1 MSFIYWPF
9 AWIMK
14 GCLFISG
21 QYYLIAL
28 LFFALA
34 MKLLLLPLAI
44 KQQKSQI
51 ESASFAPKEMA
62 IRKKYAGRTDKVTQQ
77 KMLTEIQEEKQKAGI
92 SLTAG
97 CLPMILQLVLVIIL
111 YAIVRAPI
119 TYSFNFDTKEQYDL
133 YKQSIELIQEYK
145 DAADPESE
153 NYQAFINEL
162 TQLQQ
167 KLGGVTTAE
176 TEEDKKAVNQVYK
189 IDAKYSETSLPAGYE
204 YDLAKMIKD
213 ENALSKIAEK
223 HGVALTKTEFE
234 NVIDPEYGERL
245 PNFDFIAGTS
255 LLDTPSITT
264 FNWLLIIPLLV
275 FASQYFSTRITRKL
289 SPQQLDANGK
299 PVGGGLFMELGMPLI
314 STIFSFSFSAAIG
327 VYWIWQTLIIILQ
340 SVILAKAMPLPVFT
354 PEQYAEA
361 ERELKAKTKK
371 KKRITIE
378 IDEDDDSF
386 NDYQVTDDT
395 PVSSGDG
402 AANGKYTYDRKVEML
417 SGDDID
423 DSDDGSSGEML

>member
-21 QYYLIAL
+21 QYYLVAL

-51 ESASFAPKEMA
+51 ENASFAPKEMA
-62 IRKKYAGRTDKVTQQ
+62 IRKKYAGRNDKATQQ
-77 KMLTEIQEEKQKAGI
+77 KMLTEIQEAKQNAGI

-97 CLPMILQLVLVIIL
+97 CMPMILQLVLVIIL

-119 TYSFNFDTKEQYDL
+119 TYSFNFESQEQYDL

-145 DAADPESE
+145 DAADPNFE
-153 NYQAFINEL
+153 NYEAFITEL
-162 TQLQQ
+162 TQLQT
-167 KLGGVTTAE
+167 KLGGVSSAE
-176 TEEDKKAVNQVYK
+176 TDEEKAAKNQVYH
-189 IDAKYSETSLPAGYE
+189 IDEKYSADTLPSGYE
-204 YDLAKMIKD
+204 YDLAKMLKD
-213 ENALSKIAEK
+213 PDALQKIADK
-223 HGVALTKTEFE
+223 HGVTLTKTQFD
-234 NVIDPEYGERL
+234 NVIDAEYGERL
-245 PNFDFIAGTS
+245 PNFDFIDGTS
-255 LLDTPSITT
+255 LLDTPNITT

-275 FASQYFSTRITRKL
+275 FASQFFSTLITREL

-314 STIFSFSFSAAIG
+314 STIFSFNFSAAIG
-327 VYWIWQTLIIILQ
+327 VYWVWQTLIIILQ

-378 IDEDDDSF
+378 VDEDDDSF
-386 NDYQVTDDT
+386 SSYEVVDDNA
-395 PVSSGDG
+395 PASGG
-402 AANGKYTYDRKVEML
+402 NNGRYTYDQKVEML

-423 DSDDGSSGEML
+423 DSDDSSSGEML

>member
-21 QYYLIAL
+21 QYYLVAL

-51 ESASFAPKEMA
+51 ENASFAPKEMA
-62 IRKKYAGRTDKVTQQ
+62 IRKKYAGRNDKATQQ
-77 KMLTEIQEEKQKAGI
+77 KMLTEIQEAKQNAGI

-97 CLPMILQLVLVIIL
+97 CMPMILQLVLVIIL

-119 TYSFNFDTKEQYDL
+119 TYSFNFESQEQYDL

-145 DAADPESE
+145 DAADPNSE
-153 NYQAFINEL
+153 NYEAFITEL
-162 TQLQQ
+162 TQLQT
-167 KLGGVTTAE
+167 KLGGVSSAE
-176 TEEDKKAVNQVYK
+176 TDEEKAAKNQVYH
-189 IDAKYSETSLPAGYE
+189 IDEKYSADTLPSGYE
-204 YDLAKMIKD
+204 YDLAKMLKD
-213 ENALSKIAEK
+213 PDALQKIADK
-223 HGVALTKTEFE
+223 HGVALTKTQFE
-234 NVIDPEYGERL
+234 NVIDAEYGERL
-245 PNFDFIAGTS
+245 PNFDFIDGTS
-255 LLDTPSITT
+255 LLDTPNITT

-275 FASQYFSTRITRKL
+275 FASQFFSTRITRKL

-314 STIFSFSFSAAIG
+314 STIFSFNFSAAIG
-327 VYWIWQTLIIILQ
+327 VYWVWQTLIIILQ

-378 IDEDDDSF
+378 VDEDDDSF
-386 NDYQVTDDT
+386 SSYEVVDDNA
-395 PVSSGDG
+395 PASGG
-402 AANGKYTYDRKVEML
+402 NNGRYTYDQKVEML

>member
-21 QYYLIAL
+21 QYYLVAL

-51 ESASFAPKEMA
+51 ENASFAPKEMA
-62 IRKKYAGRTDKVTQQ
+62 IRKKYAGRNDKATQQ
-77 KMLTEIQEEKQKAGI
+77 KMLTEIQEAKQNAGI

-97 CLPMILQLVLVIIL
+97 CMPMILQLVLVIIL

-119 TYSFNFDTKEQYDL
+119 TYSFNFESQEQYDL

-145 DAADPESE
+145 DAADPNSE
-153 NYQAFINEL
+153 NYEAFITEL
-162 TQLQQ
+162 TQLQT
-167 KLGGVTTAE
+167 KLGGVSSAE
-176 TEEDKKAVNQVYK
+176 TDEEKAAKNQVYH
-189 IDAKYSETSLPAGYE
+189 IDEKYSADTLPSGYE
-204 YDLAKMIKD
+204 YDLAKMLKD
-213 ENALSKIAEK
+213 PDALQKIADK
-223 HGVALTKTEFE
+223 HGVALTKTQFD
-234 NVIDPEYGERL
+234 NVIDAEYGERL
-245 PNFDFIAGTS
+245 PNFDFIDGTS
-255 LLDTPSITT
+255 LLDTPNITT

-275 FASQYFSTRITRKL
+275 FASQFFSTRITRKL

-314 STIFSFSFSAAIG
+314 STIFSFNFSAAIG
-327 VYWIWQTLIIILQ
+327 VYWVWQTLIIILQ

-378 IDEDDDSF
+378 VDEDDDSF
-386 NDYQVTDDT
+386 SSYEVVDDNA
-395 PVSSGDG
+395 PASGG
-402 AANGKYTYDRKVEML
+402 NNGRYTYDQKVEML

>member
-21 QYYLIAL
+21 QYYLVAL

-51 ESASFAPKEMA
+51 ENASFAPKEMA
-62 IRKKYAGRTDKVTQQ
+62 IRKKYAGRNDKATQQ
-77 KMLTEIQEEKQKAGI
+77 KMLTEIQEAKQNAGI

-97 CLPMILQLVLVIIL
+97 CMPMILQLVLVIIL

-119 TYSFNFDTKEQYDL
+119 TYSFNFESQEQYDL

-145 DAADPESE
+145 DAADPNFE
-153 NYQAFINEL
+153 NYEAFITEL
-162 TQLQQ
+162 TQLQT
-167 KLGGVTTAE
+167 KLGGVSSAE
-176 TEEDKKAVNQVYK
+176 TDEEKAAKNQVYH
-189 IDAKYSETSLPAGYE
+189 IDEKYSADTLPSGYE
-204 YDLAKMIKD
+204 YDLAKMLKD
-213 ENALSKIAEK
+213 PDALQKIADK
-223 HGVALTKTEFE
+223 HGVTLTKTQFD
-234 NVIDPEYGERL
+234 NVIDAEYGERL
-245 PNFDFIAGTS
+245 PNFDFIDGTS
-255 LLDTPSITT
+255 LLDTPNITT

-275 FASQYFSTRITRKL
+275 FASQFFSTLITREL

-314 STIFSFSFSAAIG
+314 STIFSFNFSAAIG
-327 VYWIWQTLIIILQ
+327 VYWVWQTLIIILQ

-378 IDEDDDSF
+378 VDEDDDSF
-386 NDYQVTDDT
+386 SSYEVVDDNA
-395 PVSSGDG
+395 PASGG
-402 AANGKYTYDRKVEML
+402 NNGRYTYDQKVEML

>member
-1 MSFIYWPF
+1 
-9 AWIMK
+9 MK

-51 ESASFAPKEMA
+51 ENASFAPKEMA
-62 IRKKYAGRTDKVTQQ
+62 IRKKYAGRNDKVTQQ
-77 KMLTEIQEEKQKAGI
+77 KMLTEIQEAKQNAGI

-97 CLPMILQLVLVIIL
+97 CMPMILQLVLVIIL

-119 TYSFNFDTKEQYDL
+119 TYSFNFESQEQYDL

-145 DAADPESE
+145 DAADPESD
-153 NYQAFINEL
+153 NYEAFITEL
-162 TQLQQ
+162 TQLQT
-167 KLGGVTTAE
+167 KLGGVSAAE
-176 TEEDKKAVNQVYK
+176 TDEEKAAKNQTYH
-189 IDAKYSETSLPAGYE
+189 IDSKYSADSLPSGYE

-213 ENALSKIAEK
+213 ADALQKIADK
-223 HGVALTKTEFE
+223 HGVALTKTEFN

-245 PNFDFIAGTS
+245 PNFDFIGETS
-255 LLDTPSITT
+255 LLDVPSITT
-264 FNWLLIIPLLV
+264 FNALWLIPLLV
-275 FASQYFSTRITRKL
+275 FASQFFSTRITRKL
-289 SPQQLDANGK
+289 SAQQLDANGK

-327 VYWIWQTLIIILQ
+327 VYWVWQTLIIILQ

-378 IDEDDDSF
+378 VDEDDDSF
-386 NDYQVTDDT
+386 NGYQVVDDSV
-395 PVSSGDG
+395 P
-402 AANGKYTYDRKVEML
+402 ANGGNNGRYTYDQKVEML

>member
-21 QYYLIAL
+21 EFYVLAL

-44 KQQKSQI
+44 KQQKTQI
-51 ESASFAPKEMA
+51 ENASFAPKEMA

-77 KMLTEIQEEKQKAGI
+77 KMLTEIQEAKQNAGI

-97 CLPMILQLVLVIIL
+97 CMPMLLQLVLVIIL

-119 TYSFNFDTKEQYDL
+119 TYSFNFETKEQYDL

-145 DAADPESE
+145 DAADTSAE
-153 NYQAFINEL
+153 NYEAFIAEL
-162 TQLQQ
+162 TQLQT
-167 KLGGVTTAE
+167 KLGGVSTAE
-176 TEEDKKAVNQVYK
+176 TDEDKKAVNQIYK
-189 IDAKYSETSLPAGYE
+189 IDTKYNETTLPSGYE

-213 ENALSKIAEK
+213 PDALQKIADK
-223 HGVALTKTEFE
+223 HDVKLNKTDFE
-234 NVIDPEYGERL
+234 NVIDPKYGERL
-245 PNFDFIAGTS
+245 PNFDFIGGTS

-289 SPQQLDANGK
+289 SPQQLDANGN

-340 SVILAKAMPLPVFT
+340 TVILAKAMPLPVFT

-386 NDYQVTDDT
+386 NDYQVTDDAT
-395 PVSSGDG
+395 TASGSG
-402 AANGKYTYDRKVEML
+402 NNGKYTYDQKVEML
-417 SGDDID
+417 SDDDID
-423 DSDDGSSGEML
+423 DSDDGSNGEML

>member
-21 QYYLIAL
+21 DFYVVAL

-51 ESASFAPKEMA
+51 ENASFAPKEMA
-62 IRKKYAGRTDKVTQQ
+62 IRKKYAGRNDKVTQQ

-97 CLPMILQLVLVIIL
+97 CMPMILQLVLVIIL

-119 TYSFNFDTKEQYDL
+119 TYSFNFESKEQYDL

-145 DAADPESE
+145 DAADPSSE
-153 NYQAFINEL
+153 NYEAFITEL
-162 TQLQQ
+162 TQLQT
-167 KLGGVTTAE
+167 KLGGVSAAE
-176 TEEDKKAVNQVYK
+176 TDEEKAAKNQVYH
-189 IDAKYSETSLPAGYE
+189 IDSKYSADTLPSGYE
-204 YDLAKMIKD
+204 YDLAKMLKD
-213 ENALSKIAEK
+213 ADALQKIAEK
-223 HGVALTKTEFE
+223 HGVTLTKTEFD
-234 NVIDPEYGERL
+234 NVIDPLYGERL
-245 PNFDFIAGTS
+245 PNFDFIGDTS
-255 LLDTPSITT
+255 LLDVPSITS
-264 FNWLLIIPLLV
+264 FNWLLLIPLLV
-275 FASQYFSTRITRKL
+275 FASQFFSTRITRKL
-289 SPQQLDANGK
+289 SAQQLDANGK

-327 VYWIWQTLIIILQ
+327 VYWVWQTLIIILQ

-386 NDYQVTDDT
+386 NDYKVVDDNA
-395 PVSSGDG
+395 PSQGG
-402 AANGKYTYDRKVEML
+402 NNGRYTYDQKVEML

>member
-21 QYYLIAL
+21 QYYLVAL

-51 ESASFAPKEMA
+51 ENASFAPKEMA
-62 IRKKYAGRTDKVTQQ
+62 IRKKYAGRNDKATQQ
-77 KMLTEIQEEKQKAGI
+77 KMLTEIQEAKQNAGI

-97 CLPMILQLVLVIIL
+97 CMPMILQLVLVIIL

-119 TYSFNFDTKEQYDL
+119 TYSFNFESQEQYDL

-145 DAADPESE
+145 DAADPDSE
-153 NYQAFINEL
+153 NYEAFITEL
-162 TQLQQ
+162 TQLQT
-167 KLGGVTTAE
+167 KLGGVSSAE
-176 TEEDKKAVNQVYK
+176 TDEEKAAKNQTYH
-189 IDAKYSETSLPAGYE
+189 IDEKYSADTLPSGYE
-204 YDLAKMIKD
+204 YDLAKMLKD
-213 ENALSKIAEK
+213 PDALQKIADS
-223 HGVALTKTEFE
+223 HGVVLTKTEFD
-234 NVIDPEYGERL
+234 NVIDPAYGERL
-245 PNFDFIAGTS
+245 PNFDFIDGTS
-255 LLDTPSITT
+255 LLDTPNITA
-264 FNWLLIIPLLV
+264 FNWLLLIPLLV
-275 FASQYFSTRITRKL
+275 FASQFFSTRITRKL

-314 STIFSFSFSAAIG
+314 STIFSFNFSAAIG
-327 VYWIWQTLIIILQ
+327 VYWVWQTLIIILQ

-378 IDEDDDSF
+378 VDEDDDSF
-386 NDYQVTDDT
+386 SSYQVVDDNAPAT
-395 PVSSGDG
+395 GG
-402 AANGKYTYDRKVEML
+402 NNGRYTYDQKVEML